1 MKNNQFSKFVG
12 SPIPGTKELLNKKS
26 KELLLKDIP
35 SNVLGKY
42 NINMF
47 MDYLDGLA
55 RKLEPRIYDEENPYD
70 REDGELSDF
79 NGELNLLN
87 IAAEYINTLEY
98 EDDLKD
104 RLKIS
109 VQDLYKRTLSSNY
122 ED

>member
-1 MKNNQFSKFVG
+1 MRMEDIAKEIENNFV
-12 SPIPGTKELLNKKS
+12 
-26 KELLLKDIP
+26 DVFIP

-70 REDGELSDF
+70 TEDGELSDF
-79 NGELNLLN
+79 NGEMNLMN
-87 IAAEYINTLEY
+87 IATEYINSLDY
-98 EDDLKD
+98 DDDLKD

-109 VQDLYKRTLSSNY
+109 VQELYKTTLSPNY